1 MEFVSEKKMVD
12 SGHPIVGYLC
22 IPKIH
27 QSVRRDFIFKKLCAL
42 RVGFIQKLVEI
53 PLKTNPNFKRVLI
66 RVLWNQEP
74 RTLMIRDRICN
85 GNPVYFVY
93 EDPWFWKIV
102 AGQSGSCGGGIGL
115 ICDNH
120 ISHI

>member
-1 MEFVSEKKMVD
+1 MEFVSEKKMIE
-12 SGHPIVGYLC
+12 SGLTSHTVVGCLC

-27 QSVRRDFIFKKLCAL
+27 KSVHRDFIFKKLCAL

-53 PLKTNPNFKRVLI
+53 PLKTNPSYKRLLI
-66 RVLWNQEP
+66 RVLWNHEP

-93 EDPWFWKIV
+93 ENPWFWKIEQCENV
-102 AGQSGSCGGGIGL
+102 VRR
-115 ICDNH
+115 
-120 ISHI
+120 